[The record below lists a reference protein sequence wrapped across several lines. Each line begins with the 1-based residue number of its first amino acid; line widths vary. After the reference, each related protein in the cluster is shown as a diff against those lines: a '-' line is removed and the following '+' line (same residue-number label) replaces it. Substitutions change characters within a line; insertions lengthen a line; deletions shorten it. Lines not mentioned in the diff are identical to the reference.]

1 MPLARVLALSGL
13 RAARRLAPA
22 QISRFSGSG
31 LTKWRRR
38 AVRAQIQVSMC
49 AVGCGARTVAVNPPS
64 VCSSTETQKFW
75 RQMKGGK
82 ISHKSL
88 NGIEEKEGGE
98 EVEEGLLTRNE

>member
-1 MPLARVLALSGL
+1 
-13 RAARRLAPA
+13 
-22 QISRFSGSG
+22 
-31 LTKWRRR
+31 
-38 AVRAQIQVSMC
+38 MC

-64 VCSSTETQKFW
+64 VCSSTETQKSW

-98 EVEEGLLTRNE
+98 EEEEGLLTRNE